1 MTNINFAIVGCG
13 RIAQRHAEHIENT
26 DQCKLVACCDIV
38 PERASSLA
46 QKYKILS
53 PSAHQMVYTLNI
65 VYLVFKRGNMYFA
78 KNQWPYLHMIV
89 VK

>member
-1 MTNINFAIVGCG
+1 MSIITNINFAIVGCG

-46 QKYKILS
+46 QSIMQNLILRLKIYWK
-53 PSAHQMVYTLNI
+53 MKI
-65 VYLVFKRGNMYFA
+65 
-78 KNQWPYLHMIV
+78 
-89 VK
+89 